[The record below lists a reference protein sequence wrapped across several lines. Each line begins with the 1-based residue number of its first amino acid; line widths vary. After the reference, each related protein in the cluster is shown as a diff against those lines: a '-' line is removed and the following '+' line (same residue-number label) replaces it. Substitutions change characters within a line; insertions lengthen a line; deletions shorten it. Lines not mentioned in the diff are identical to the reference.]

1 MFINWIKALSELH
14 ASNEH
19 RAQGNDQEK
28 WRRVLDWH
36 SISNL
41 RSGLLF
47 SLLLSLHSMFVSPR
61 PRPLKKRSTKHDL
74 ILFSQSQTTCHS
86 RSQISDNLLMPLSSS
101 ALIGFLWH
109 LEMLSIGPMKL
120 GSLPLFVDQLVFQ
133 GHIKQ
138 IQGIAQTRA
147 SNLLFTFTDAFL
159 DIRSHLIA
167 LTLHLSH
174 PMINL

>member
-1 MFINWIKALSELH
+1 MFINWLKALFELH
-14 ASNEH
+14 ASNVP
-19 RAQGNDQEK
+19 RAQGNDHEK
-28 WRRVLDWH
+28 WRRRRVLDWH

-47 SLLLSLHSMFVSPR
+47 SLLLSLQPLFASPR

-109 LEMLSIGPMKL
+109 LEMLSIGPTKS
-120 GSLPLFVDQLVFQ
+120 GSPDLFVDQLVFQ

-138 IQGIAQTRA
+138 MQGITQ
-147 SNLLFTFTDAFL
+147 SNLLFTFTYVFL
-159 DIRSHLIA
+159 DII
-167 LTLHLSH
+167 
-174 PMINL
+174 